1 MRQSDSDKQTQ
12 DKPCGFTKKIG
23 RTHYI
28 VQLIF
33 NPNSKETL
41 SDKTQKL
48 IWRDVTKGNSKRE

>member
-1 MRQSDSDKQTQ
+1 MGESDNTKQTQ
-12 DKPCGFTKKIG
+12 ENPSGFTKKIG

-41 SDKTQKL
+41 ADKTKKL
-48 IWRDVTKGNSKRE
+48 IWRDVTKRNGKK